1 MSLPR
6 RVRVEAR
13 AKLNLGLAVGPRRSD
28 GFHELAT
35 IFQSVTLADT
45 LVAERRK
52 RGFSLEVRHE
62 KAAVRGSLS
71 ARTRGAVPAGRGNLA
86 LRAARLAA
94 RYVGITGGVHLHLT
108 KRIPAQAGLG
118 GGSADAAAALVA
130 VFALYGVRVP
140 LAKRLD
146 LGAQLGADVPFALFG
161 GTALGLGLGERLI
174 RLKPGRPFRA
184 VIAVPRWRVSTAEAF
199 RRIDR
204 SKNRL
209 TRWNDNLISAK
220 GAGGMGLWPQRA
232 LRLGNSFEEVLGTR
246 MPDFVDLCAR
256 LREAGIREPHM
267 TGSGSAVFGLLGPRG
282 FARCFIDRFRGSE
295 ALYVVRFARSG
306 LGVRRLSSSA
316 ARQGRQM
323 RLDRSRV
330 L

>member
-13 AKLNLGLAVGPRRSD
+13 AKLNLGLAVGPRRPD

-45 LVAERRK
+45 LVAERRA

-62 KAAVRGSLS
+62 EVAVRGTLS

-86 LRAARLAA
+86 LRAARLAV
-94 RYVGITGGVHLHLT
+94 RYAGITGGVHLHLT

-130 VFALYGVRVP
+130 VFALYGVQVP
-140 LAKRLD
+140 LADRLV

-161 GTALGLGLGERLI
+161 GTAMGSGRGEQLA
-174 RLKPGRPFRA
+174 RLKPGRSFRA
-184 VIAVPRWRVSTAEAF
+184 VIAVPRWRVPTAEAF
-199 RRIDR
+199 RKLDR
-204 SKNRL
+204 SRNGL
-209 TRWNDNLISAK
+209 TRWNRKPRFPNV
-220 GAGGMGLWPQRA
+220 AGNKELWPYRA
-232 LRLGNSFEEVLGTR
+232 LRLGNSFEEALGTR

-256 LREAGIREPHM
+256 LRGAGVREPHM
-267 TGSGSAVFGLLGPRG
+267 TGSGSAVFGLLGPRV
-282 FARCFIDRFRGSE
+282 FARSFFDRFKGSE

-306 LGVRRLSSSA
+306 LGIRRLS
-316 ARQGRQM
+316 
-323 RLDRSRV
+323 
-330 L
+330 

>member
-13 AKLNLGLAVGPRRSD
+13 AKLNLGLAVGPRRPD

-45 LVAERRK
+45 LVAERRR

-62 KAAVRGSLS
+62 EVAARGALS
-71 ARTRGAVPAGRGNLA
+71 ARARAAVPAGPGNLA
-86 LRAARLAA
+86 LRAVRLAV
-94 RYVGITGGVHLHLT
+94 RYAGIEGGVHLHLT

-140 LAKRLD
+140 PADRLT
-146 LGAQLGADVPFALFG
+146 LGAELGSDVPFALLG
-161 GTALGLGLGERLI
+161 GTALGSGRGERLT

-184 VIAVPRWRVSTAEAF
+184 VIAVPRWRVPTAGAF
-199 RRIDR
+199 RQIDR
-204 SKNRL
+204 SRYGL
-209 TRWNDNLISAK
+209 TRWKGKLRFAK
-220 GAGGMGLWPQRA
+220 AAGGMELWPYRA
-232 LRLGNSFEEVLGTR
+232 LRLGNSFEEVLGPR

-256 LREAGIREPHM
+256 LREAGVREPHL
-267 TGSGSAVFGLLGPRG
+267 TGSGSAVFGLLEGRA
-282 FARCFIDRFRGSE
+282 FARCFFDRFRGSE
-295 ALYVVRFARSG
+295 ALYVVRSAGRG
-306 LGVRRLSSSA
+306 CWIRRLS
-316 ARQGRQM
+316 
-323 RLDRSRV
+323 
-330 L
+330 